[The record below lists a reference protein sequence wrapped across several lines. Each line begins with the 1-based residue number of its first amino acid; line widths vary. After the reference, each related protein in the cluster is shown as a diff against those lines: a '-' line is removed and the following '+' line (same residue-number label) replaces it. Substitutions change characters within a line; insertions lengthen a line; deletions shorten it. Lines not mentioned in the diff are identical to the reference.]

1 MKKKTIALLLA
12 LVLVVGGVIGGTIAW
27 LTDTTEEVK
36 NTFTVGDINIELTE
50 SDDLDL
56 KMVPGNEI
64 EKDPKVTVE
73 ANSEDCWL
81 FVKVTESD
89 NLDTFITYNMA
100 EGWKAL
106 TGVDG
111 VYYRSVSASD
121 ANQAFSVLADDKVTV
136 KTEVTKAQ
144 MNALTDETRPTLTFK
159 AYAVQ
164 KDNMATA
171 EAAWAAAAFAD

>member
-1 MKKKTIALLLA
+1 MKKKTIILLLA

-27 LTDTTEEVK
+27 LTAATDPVT
-36 NTFTVGDINIELTE
+36 NTFTVGDINITLAETKT
-50 SDDLDL
+50 DF

-81 FVKVTESD
+81 FVKVTKSD
-89 NLDTFITYNMA
+89 NLDDFITYDMA
-100 EGWKAL
+100 NGWTPL